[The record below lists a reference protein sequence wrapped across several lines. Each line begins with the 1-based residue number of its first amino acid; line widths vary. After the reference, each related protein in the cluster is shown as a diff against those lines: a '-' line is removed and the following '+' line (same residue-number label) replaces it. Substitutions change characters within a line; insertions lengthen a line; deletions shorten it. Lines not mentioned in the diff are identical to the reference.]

1 MVRDYYSILIVC
13 TWVMCFAIH
22 WSYELY
28 ITELPIVQFS
38 ELYDKYN
45 SRGLKILAFP
55 CNQFGGQEPVRW
67 YSILYIAIFCTT
79 YCAAVHFWLY
89 TQCLFFCVVSFCI
102 YNIRW
107 WKGTHEEILD
117 FVEKNF
123 HAKDKFTWFEK
134 GHVNGKET
142 REVYSFLK
150 NTLPSEDGTAVSIY
164 TTCAWMPSLVTY
176 HLWYIQMF
184 LVCVINTYDD
194 TLMLSVLT

>member
-1 MVRDYYSILIVC
+1 MHNIAQQFTTDFILNAF
-13 TWVMCFAIH
+13 FAV
-22 WSYELY
+22 LFLFAY
-28 ITELPIVQFS
+28 II
-38 ELYDKYN
+38 YD
-45 SRGLKILAFP
+45 
-55 CNQFGGQEPVRW
+55 
-67 YSILYIAIFCTT
+67 
-79 YCAAVHFWLY
+79 
-89 TQCLFFCVVSFCI
+89 
-102 YNIRW
+102 W

-117 FVEKNF
+117 FVEKKF

-194 TLMLSVLT
+194 TLMVLYTYLGYTMEFRQISGRRGGRTLQEIWSKDQS